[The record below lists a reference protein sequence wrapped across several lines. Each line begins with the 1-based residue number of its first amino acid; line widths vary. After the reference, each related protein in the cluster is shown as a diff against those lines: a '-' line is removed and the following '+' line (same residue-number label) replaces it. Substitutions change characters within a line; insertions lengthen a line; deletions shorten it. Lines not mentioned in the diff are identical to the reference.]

1 MFRRK
6 IISLIS
12 ILAAILLV
20 SSATATIHMK
30 STLTMNVIKNIE
42 EKNLKLEKENTLNLL
57 HGLIK
62 NEKFKN
68 LVKKLSKPLRQKLFN
83 GKIVDINIKKF
94 KRIIEKYRFLLK
106 SKLGISLK
114 LESLKDRIKKL
125 LDKAQPQLVGTM
137 GILSIYIIGWII
149 TFIFYFLTTPSAD
162 WLERLGISL
171 VAATI

>member
-42 EKNLKLEKENTLNLL
+42 EKNLNLL
-57 HGLIK
+57 QGLIK